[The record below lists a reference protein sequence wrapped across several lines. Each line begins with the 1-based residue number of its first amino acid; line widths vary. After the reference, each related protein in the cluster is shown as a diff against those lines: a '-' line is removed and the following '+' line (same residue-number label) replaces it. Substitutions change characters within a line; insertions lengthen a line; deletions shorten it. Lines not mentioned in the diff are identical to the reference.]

1 MYEIYITMYG
11 DNLSSIADK
20 FSISVEELE
29 RINGKLDTIVPGMQI
44 VVPKSNRIPFN
55 TYVVKQGDTIYDIA
69 RESNL
74 NPKYLLMINGLN
86 ENDFIY
92 PNQELII
99 PKPGYGI
106 YITNNDDSL
115 NSVSSKLGVSV
126 SDILAENG
134 TIYLMPDQLII
145 YKKEKTI

>member
-1 MYEIYITMYG
+1 MYEIYVTMYG

-20 FSISVEELE
+20 FSISVDELE
-29 RINGKLDTIVPGMQI
+29 RINGKIDTIAPGMQI

-55 TYVVKQGDTIYDIA
+55 TYIVKQGDTIYDIA

-99 PKPGYGI
+99 
-106 YITNNDDSL
+106 
-115 NSVSSKLGVSV
+115 
-126 SDILAENG
+126 
-134 TIYLMPDQLII
+134 
-145 YKKEKTI
+145 